1 MKIALAS
8 DKAGFE
14 LKNYIKNYLENEGK
28 GYEIVDLT
36 ENEPAADFVDSSV
49 ELSHAVLDGKTDRG
63 IMFDEYGTGSAM
75 ASNKIHGMVTANVT
89 EENTAHMTTEHNGA
103 KAIAIG
109 AGIVGKKR
117 AESIVDEYL
126 GVDYAGGRHQ
136 IRLDMLEKLY

>member
-8 DKAGFE
+8 DKAGLE
-14 LKNYIKNYLENEGK
+14 LKNYIKDYLENEGK
-28 GYEIVDLT
+28 GYEVVDLS
-36 ENEPAADFVDSSV
+36 EEPAADFVDSSLLV
-49 ELSHAVLDGKTDRG
+49 THAVLDGKTDRG

-89 EENTAHMTTEHNGA
+89 EENTAHMTTQHNGA

-126 GVDYAGGRHQ
+126 GVNYAGGRHQ

>member
-8 DKAGFE
+8 DKAGME
-14 LKNYIKNYLENEGK
+14 LKNYIKDYLENEGK
-28 GYEIVDLT
+28 GYEVVDLS
-36 ENEPAADFVDSSV
+36 EQPAADFVDSSV
-49 ELSHAVLDGKTDRG
+49 EVSHAVLDGKADRG

-89 EENTAHMTTEHNGA
+89 EENSAHMTTQHNGA

-109 AGIVGKKR
+109 SGIVGKKR
-117 AESIVDEYL
+117 AESIVDKYL

>member
-14 LKNYIKNYLENEGK
+14 LKNYIKSYLENEGK
-28 GYEIVDLT
+28 GYEVVDLS
-36 ENEPAADFVDSSV
+36 EEPAADFVDSSV
-49 ELSHAVLDGKTDRG
+49 AAAHAVLDGKTDRG

-89 EENTAHMTTEHNGA
+89 EENTAHMTTQHNGA

-109 AGIVGKKR
+109 AGIVGNKR

-126 GVDYAGGRHQ
+126 GVEYAGGRHQ

>member
-14 LKNYIKNYLENEGK
+14 LKNYIKSYLENEGK
-28 GYEIVDLT
+28 GYEVVDLS
-36 ENEPAADFVDSSV
+36 EEPAADFVDSSV
-49 ELSHAVLDGKTDRG
+49 AVSRAVRDGKTDRG

-89 EENTAHMTTEHNGA
+89 EEHTAHMTTQHNGA

-109 AGIVGKKR
+109 AGIVGNKR

-126 GVDYAGGRHQ
+126 GVEYAGGRHQ